1 MAEEE
6 KKEGTEEQEGDPIEI
21 LAARTTWQWRLIFG
35 SVLSSVIFMACVAF
49 TYANLN
55 GRILTLTSEPLMEM
69 TNLSGAVS
77 EEYENLNL
85 AVEFHNHL
93 LESMQEQLDAIN
105 PAVDQAQFASLQQVM
120 VSQEQDFQSFLESVK
135 FAVNGLSEMMS
146 GSRSW
151 RDDFYNKVDA
161 AIATSKQRELDF
173 SNPSGGESASAATTT
188 DSSEP

>member
-6 KKEGTEEQEGDPIEI
+6 KKEEGAEQEGDPLEI

-35 SVLSSVIFMACVAF
+35 SVLSSIIFMACLAF
-49 TYANLN
+49 TYASLN
-55 GRILTLTSEPLMEM
+55 GRILTVTNEPLMEM

-93 LESMQEQLDAIN
+93 LESLQEQLDAID
-105 PAVDQAQFASLQQVM
+105 PSVDQEQFDRVQQVM
-120 VSQEQDFQSFLESVK
+120 VSQEQDFQAFLESAK
-135 FAVNGLSEMMS
+135 LAVNGLSEMMS

-151 RDDFYNKVDA
+151 REDFYSKIDA
-161 AIATSKQRELDF
+161 AIATSEQRELNF
-173 SNPSGGESASAATTT
+173 MEPAAANAPSMTSAAE
-188 DSSEP
+188 SGEP

>member
-6 KKEGTEEQEGDPIEI
+6 KKEETEEQEGDPIEI

-173 SNPSGGESASAATTT
+173 SNPSVGESASTATTT